1 MSPSNPSR
9 RARAGVTLIEV
20 MVAMAI
26 IAMVG
31 TLMYTGFVQTARNK
45 RRIEHEVDRHHEI
58 RMGLERMARELS
70 TAYVSAQQNRNE
82 ALQVVRTIFKAT
94 QSGASSRIDF
104 TSFSHQRLYRNAH
117 ESDQN
122 ELSYYV
128 DDHPEDPSQKVLV
141 RREQNRIDDDPEDG
155 GTAQILI
162 EDVEQLELSFL
173 DPMSGE
179 WTELWDT
186 TQAAM
191 QFNRLPTQVQIV
203 LTVPNIRGDGPDQT
217 FGTRTWIP
225 LNYALNHAVYRR

>member
-1 MSPSNPSR
+1 
-9 RARAGVTLIEV
+9 VTLIEV

-26 IAMVG
+26 VAMVG

-45 RRIEHEVDRHHEI
+45 RRIENEVDRHHEI

-70 TAYVSAQQNRNE
+70 MAYVSAQQNRNE
-82 ALQVVRTIFKAT
+82 ALQVVRTLFKAT

-104 TSFSHQRLYRNAH
+104 TSFSHQRLYRDAH

-122 ELSYYV
+122 EISFYV
-128 DDHPEDPSQKVLV
+128 DDHPDDPSQKVLV

-162 EDVEQLELSFL
+162 ENVEQLELSFL
-173 DPMSGE
+173 DPMSAE

-191 QFNRLPTQVQIV
+191 QFNRLPTQVRIV
-203 LTVPNIRGDGPDQT
+203 LTVPNIRGRGPDQT